1 MNPVRPTARRNR
13 TASLRLLSS
22 MTIGRQG
29 PILGRTMAGMQGS
42 LDTVSVAELCMQLG
56 GQALSGTLT
65 LTSSGRE
72 GQIAFQEGAIVW
84 ATSPS
89 RGARIGDRL
98 VHAGLLDPYYVAQ
111 AAQAQREAP
120 PGTGIAALLVD
131 RGLISADAA
140 RVFLQE
146 QMIDALTDLLG
157 WRDGTFELTTDA
169 PPVVR
174 LPVSV
179 PTDSLLL
186 EVRRRLSEQQRV
198 RTLVTSLELVPAAT
212 GTRPDHLALD
222 ESVVLA
228 EVDGQRSIG
237 DVGTRLGFG
246 DNELR
251 RIVYGLTQ
259 LGAVSLNGGAHT
271 QVPPETMDE
280 VELAIEQSLDDAL
293 AVGLA
298 PPAVDELES
307 ALEGLLAG
315 DSGEA
320 PFDAEGE
327 VTPTDRESVAPP
339 IDAGIDVPDEADE
352 THEAGVSLIETER
365 LAESDIDEPRPWV
378 GYATAKPGTSPPRR
392 RTPPPTDD
400 LSYVAPSPTDDPVIE
415 ARRMPPSAPEPFT
428 RAEAASWLADVSESE
443 TLDDAQDAAPESPAP
458 DSATVPDE
466 PPVDTPDEVLD
477 DAVVDDAVGESSLPE
492 GASRSRGGD
501 DLSAL
506 LAELSSLSTDDDP
519 GERPAAPPPRK
530 PTSPADSDKDPRKR
544 RRFGR

>member
-1 MNPVRPTARRNR
+1 MAR
-13 TASLRLLSS
+13 
-22 MTIGRQG
+22 
-29 PILGRTMAGMQGS
+29 MQGS

-65 LTSSGRE
+65 LESSGRA
-72 GQIAFQEGAIVW
+72 GQIAFQEGAVVW

-111 AAQAQREAP
+111 AAQAQHEAP

-157 WRDGTFELTTDA
+157 WRDGTFELTSDA
-169 PPVVR
+169 SPVVR

-179 PTDSLLL
+179 PTDSLLG
-186 EVRRRLSEQQRV
+186 EVRRRLGEQERV
-198 RTLVTSLELVPAAT
+198 RAVVTSLELVPAAT

-237 DVGTRLGFG
+237 DLGSRLGFG

-271 QVPPETMDE
+271 AAPPEPMDE
-280 VELAIEQSLDDAL
+280 VELAIEQSLDEAL
-293 AVGLA
+293 AVKLA

-315 DSGEA
+315 GDAGQA
-320 PFDAEGE
+320 PFDSE
-327 VTPTDRESVAPP
+327 VEPAPADREAVATPT
-339 IDAGIDVPDEADE
+339 DAGIDETDE
-352 THEAGVSLIETER
+352 TEGSRIEAER
-365 LAESDIDEPRPWV
+365 FAESDIDEPRPWV
-378 GYATAKPGTSPPRR
+378 GYATAKPGTSPPAR
-392 RTPPPTDD
+392 RTPPPATD
-400 LSYVAPSPTDDPVIE
+400 LSYVAPPPIDDPVVE
-415 ARRMPPSAPEPFT
+415 TRRMRTTGPEPLT
-428 RAEAASWLADVSESE
+428 RSEAASWLADVSDSE
-443 TLDDAQDAAPESPAP
+443 AIDDTGDAAPDTSPAP
-458 DSATVPDE
+458 EPAAEQDE
-466 PPVDTPDEVLD
+466 PSD
-477 DAVVDDAVGESSLPE
+477 E
-492 GASRSRGGD
+492 GAAEVVVEVVEVDVEPARPPEVAAPSRGGD

-530 PTSPADSDKDPRKR
+530 STSPANSDKDPRKR
-544 RRFGR
+544 RLFGR